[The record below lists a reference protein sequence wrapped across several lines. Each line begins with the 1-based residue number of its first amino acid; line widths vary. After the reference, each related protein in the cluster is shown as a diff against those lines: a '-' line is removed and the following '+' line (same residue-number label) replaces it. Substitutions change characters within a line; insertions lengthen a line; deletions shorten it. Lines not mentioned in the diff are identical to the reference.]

1 MGAVPGQ
8 STGSTPSQQPSTMG
22 GTTST
27 IPKKKYTYSELT
39 QMGAVPGGAVDSTKE
54 ATEQKKGST
63 LGNIFKT
70 LAGAPATMIARPVQL
85 AAELIMPGDNTEALD
100 KFSKEKLGGL
110 VAPIP
115 KNNADVKKDAGRA
128 IQTVAYGMPGLVSGG
143 AAFGAGASLEQG
155 NDLFSAETA
164 FQTVLGA
171 GGAKVLGFVGKPL
184 LDATG
189 KVIGKITPEV
199 LKDVASKGTKAITDF
214 AKRHEIMGGA
224 FKPLSESVTKNA
236 EKFDDSVSRGARALF
251 PKSKNLLNRSSGLSG
266 SDVGKFKQQFGET
279 PGEYLER
286 TGNFGNPTKT
296 AEVEVAKHLK
306 SIQEADNA
314 FAQLPGEHKNPYTRE
329 MLKDLL
335 QREGNI
341 GVPGPKTQRL
351 AELARKNEIRG
362 LSHSEINEVKRMYE
376 RDVKLEFKKQGLA
389 EKTERATRIDNKLR
403 EWQRAE
409 AKKLGYKN
417 IEDVNRQTQ
426 QSKFIADKIGKNL
439 SKEMGASPL
448 SLTETILLAGGT
460 PETASMFFLKKL
472 FSSKSFLARSAKAL
486 SGKEA
491 VPFINAK
498 MEITPQPRLPAP
510 GKEVA
515 PELAT
520 LANNRGAVEM
530 GAPKSKPVN
539 KFENDMIQNMRIFQ
553 NTKMLPAPT
562 ERIITPNTGGTPNIL
577 GRPYSPGGES
587 PAIGGTRQRIFK
599 GGEMISQKK
608 EIAKRAADLTKKNG
622 GVTINLNG
630 DIPEKGY
637 AYSPYKDVE
646 TIIPQN
652 TFSDS
657 DIDNFI
663 EKYYDRLVRDEH
675 HLGVWVD
682 EGKVYVDISKVSPN
696 ENMAVEDA
704 LKNDQLGLFDL
715 STFETKY
722 IKDYEK
728 TNNTY
733 IHKRKDQRTD

>member
-8 STGSTPSQQPSTMG
+8 STETTPSQQPSPSG
-22 GTTST
+22 SATST

-39 QMGAVPGGAVDSTKE
+39 QMGAVPGVKEEKTKE
-54 ATEQKKGST
+54 APEQKKGSA

-70 LAGAPATMIARPVQL
+70 IAGAPATIIARPLQL
-85 AAELIMPGDNTEALD
+85 GAELLMPGDNTEAID

-115 KNNADVKKDAGRA
+115 QNNADLKKDAGRA
-128 IQTVAYGMPGLVSGG
+128 VQTVAFGMPGLVSGG

-155 NDLFSAETA
+155 NDLLSAETA

-171 GGAKVLGFVGKPL
+171 GGAKILGVVGKPL
-184 LDATG
+184 LDSAG

-199 LKDVASKGTKAITDF
+199 LKDVASQGTKAITDF

-224 FKPLSESVTKNA
+224 LKPLSESVVKNA
-236 EKFDDSVSRGARALF
+236 GKVDDAVSRGAKSLF
-251 PKSKNLLNRSSGLSG
+251 PKSENLLNRSSGLSG
-266 SDVGKFKQQFGET
+266 SDIGKFKQQFGET
-279 PGEYLER
+279 PGAYLER

-296 AEVEVAKHLK
+296 AETETAKFLK

-314 FAQLPGEHKNPYTRE
+314 FAQLPGEHKNIYTRE

-335 QREGNI
+335 QREKNI
-341 GVPGPKTQRL
+341 GFPGPKTQRL
-351 AELARKNEIRG
+351 VELAQKNEVRG
-362 LSHSEINEVKRMYE
+362 LSHSEINEVKRIYE

-389 EKTERATRIDNKLR
+389 EKTDRATRIDNKLR

-426 QSKFIADKIGKNL
+426 QSKFIADRIGKNL
-439 SKEMGASPL
+439 SKEMGGSPL

-472 FSSKSFLARSAKAL
+472 FSSKSFLAKSAKTF
-486 SGKEA
+486 SKKEA
-491 VPFINAK
+491 IPFINAK
-498 MEITPQPRLPAP
+498 MDVVPQPRLPAP

-530 GAPKSKPVN
+530 GARQSRPVN

-562 ERIITPNTGGTPNIL
+562 ERMIIPNTGGTPNIL
-577 GRPYSPGGES
+577 GRPYSPGGEA
-587 PAIGGTRQRIFK
+587 PNIGGLRIF
-599 GGEMISQKK
+599 
-608 EIAKRAADLTKKNG
+608 R
-622 GVTINLNG
+622 
-630 DIPEKGY
+630 
-637 AYSPYKDVE
+637 
-646 TIIPQN
+646 
-652 TFSDS
+652 
-657 DIDNFI
+657 
-663 EKYYDRLVRDEH
+663 
-675 HLGVWVD
+675 
-682 EGKVYVDISKVSPN
+682 
-696 ENMAVEDA
+696 
-704 LKNDQLGLFDL
+704 
-715 STFETKY
+715 
-722 IKDYEK
+722 
-728 TNNTY
+728 
-733 IHKRKDQRTD
+733 RK